1 MKTPL
6 QTISYLKTSNDLKRN
21 KYRRNIRKYYGTP
34 AIDLDNSSYVVGW
47 NYLLNGDMMPTQLN
61 VIKSIIDTLVSKIA
75 QSNVRPYFNTING
88 SYTDMQAALQTQN
101 YFDQLFDAENVNKIV
116 SEAFRDA
123 CIFDTGYVYID
134 TAI

>member
-6 QTISYLKTSNDLKRN
+6 QTISYLKTSNELKRN

-75 QSNVRPYFNTING
+75 QSNVRPYFNKWQLHRYASSI
-88 SYTDMQAALQTQN
+88 TDTE
-101 YFDQLFDAENVNKIV
+101 LFRPIV
-116 SEAFRDA
+116 R
-123 CIFDTGYVYID
+123 C
-134 TAI
+134 